1 MKLFKHYIFLAMLVI
16 SLILLFSSCKNQ
28 KDFSN
33 NNNKTKTEKQV
44 STKKEEKLEPN
55 EDKTEPNEAKTEPN
69 EDKTAPNEEKV
80 DRNEDVV
87 WDEVTENGVDE
98 ELLLKNIDE
107 KTLTFI
113 AQQFQDICK
122 KIGEGEWYHDVMDSK
137 QYHNVILLG
146 NKAMKP
152 LFLIIY
158 KSPIAGLY
166 EWICS
171 KALTEISGFD
181 FSNENNGAGWGN
193 SKEFLEMF
201 IDRVLEQKSNYF
213 QFPVDFNLNHTTKFS
228 CPSPLLQ

>member
-1 MKLFKHYIFLAMLVI
+1 MKLFKHFIFLAMLVI
-16 SLILLFSSCKNQ
+16 CLILFFSSCKNQ

-33 NNNKTKTEKQV
+33 NNNKIKTEKQV

-55 EDKTEPNEAKTEPN
+55 EDKTEPNE
-69 EDKTAPNEEKV
+69 DI
-80 DRNEDVV
+80 V

-98 ELLLKNIDE
+98 ELLLKHIDE

-113 AQQFQDICK
+113 AQQLQDICT
-122 KIGEGEWYHDVMDSK
+122 KIGEKEKKDKFYWLKGEWYHDVMDSK
-137 QYHNVILLG
+137 QYHNVILSG

-201 IDRVLEQKSNYF
+201 IDRVLEQK
-213 QFPVDFNLNHTTKFS
+213 K
-228 CPSPLLQ
+228 

>member
-16 SLILLFSSCKNQ
+16 FLILLFSSCKNQ

-33 NNNKTKTEKQV
+33 NNNKIKTEKQV

-55 EDKTEPNEAKTEPN
+55 EDKTEPNE
-69 EDKTAPNEEKV
+69 DKV
-80 DRNEDVV
+80 DRNEDIV

-113 AQQFQDICK
+113 AQQFQDICT
-122 KIGEGEWYHDVMDSK
+122 KIGEKEKKDKFYWLKGEWYHDVMDSK

-201 IDRVLEQKSNYF
+201 IDRVLEQK
-213 QFPVDFNLNHTTKFS
+213 K
-228 CPSPLLQ
+228 

>member
-16 SLILLFSSCKNQ
+16 CPILLFSSCKNQ

-33 NNNKTKTEKQV
+33 NNNKIKTEKQV

-55 EDKTEPNEAKTEPN
+55 EDKTETNEEKLEPN

-122 KIGEGEWYHDVMDSK
+122 KIGEKEKKDKIYWLKGEWYHDVMDSK

-201 IDRVLEQKSNYF
+201 IDRVLEQK
-213 QFPVDFNLNHTTKFS
+213 K
-228 CPSPLLQ
+228 

>member
-16 SLILLFSSCKNQ
+16 CPILLFSSCKNQ

-44 STKKEEKLEPN
+44 STKKEEKLEPS
-55 EDKTEPNEAKTEPN
+55 
-69 EDKTAPNEEKV
+69 EDKTATNEEKV

-122 KIGEGEWYHDVMDSK
+122 KIGEKEKKDKFYWLKGEWYHDVMDSK
-137 QYHNVILLG
+137 QYHNVILLDK
-146 NKAMKP
+146 KAMKP

-201 IDRVLEQKSNYF
+201 IDRVLEQK
-213 QFPVDFNLNHTTKFS
+213 K
-228 CPSPLLQ
+228 

>member
-16 SLILLFSSCKNQ
+16 FLILLFSSCKNQ

-33 NNNKTKTEKQV
+33 NNNKIKTEKQV

-55 EDKTEPNEAKTEPN
+55 EDKTEPNEDKTEPN
-69 EDKTAPNEEKV
+69 EDKV
-80 DRNEDVV
+80 DRNEDIV

-113 AQQFQDICK
+113 AQQFQDICT
-122 KIGEGEWYHDVMDSK
+122 KIGEKEKKDKFYWLKGEWYHDVMDSK

-201 IDRVLEQKSNYF
+201 IDRVLEQK
-213 QFPVDFNLNHTTKFS
+213 K
-228 CPSPLLQ
+228 

>member
-16 SLILLFSSCKNQ
+16 CLILLFSSCKNQ

-33 NNNKTKTEKQV
+33 NNNKIKTEKQV

-55 EDKTEPNEAKTEPN
+55 EDKTEPNEDKTEPN
-69 EDKTAPNEEKV
+69 EDKTEPNE
-80 DRNEDVV
+80 DIV

-113 AQQFQDICK
+113 AQQFQDICT
-122 KIGEGEWYHDVMDSK
+122 KIGEKEKKDKFYWLKGEWYHDVMDSK

-181 FSNENNGAGWGN
+181 FSNENNGAGWRN

-201 IDRVLEQKSNYF
+201 IDRVLEQK
-213 QFPVDFNLNHTTKFS
+213 K
-228 CPSPLLQ
+228 

>member
-16 SLILLFSSCKNQ
+16 CLILFFLSCKNQ

-44 STKKEEKLEPN
+44 STKKEEKLEPSEDKLEPN
-55 EDKTEPNEAKTEPN
+55 EDKTEPNE
-69 EDKTAPNEEKV
+69 EKV
-80 DRNEDVV
+80 NRNEDVV
-87 WDEVTENGVDE
+87 WDEVTENGVNE

-113 AQQFQDICK
+113 AQQFQDICE
-122 KIGEGEWYHDVMDSK
+122 KIGEKEKKDKFYWLKGEWYHDVMDSK

-201 IDRVLEQKSNYF
+201 IDRVLEQK
-213 QFPVDFNLNHTTKFS
+213 K
-228 CPSPLLQ
+228 

>member
-16 SLILLFSSCKNQ
+16 CLIFLFSSYKNQ

-33 NNNKTKTEKQV
+33 NNNKIKTEKQV
-44 STKKEEKLEPN
+44 STKKEEKLESNEDKVDRN
-55 EDKTEPNEAKTEPN
+55 EDKTEPS
-69 EDKTAPNEEKV
+69 EEKV

-122 KIGEGEWYHDVMDSK
+122 KIGEKEKKDKFYWLKGEWYHDVMDSK

-201 IDRVLEQKSNYF
+201 IDRVLEQK
-213 QFPVDFNLNHTTKFS
+213 K
-228 CPSPLLQ
+228 

>member
-16 SLILLFSSCKNQ
+16 CLIFLFSSCKNQ

-33 NNNKTKTEKQV
+33 NNNKIKTEKQV
-44 STKKEEKLEPN
+44 STKKEEKLESNEERVDRN
-55 EDKTEPNEAKTEPN
+55 EDKTEPS
-69 EDKTAPNEEKV
+69 EEKV

-122 KIGEGEWYHDVMDSK
+122 KIGEKEKKDKFYWLKGEWYHDVMDSK

-201 IDRVLEQKSNYF
+201 IDRVLEQK
-213 QFPVDFNLNHTTKFS
+213 K
-228 CPSPLLQ
+228 

>member
-1 MKLFKHYIFLAMLVI
+1 MKLFKHFIFLSMLVI
-16 SLILLFSSCKNQ
+16 CLILLFSSCKNQ

-33 NNNKTKTEKQV
+33 NNNKIKTEKQV

-55 EDKTEPNEAKTEPN
+55 EDKTEPNEDKVDRN
-69 EDKTAPNEEKV
+69 EDKLEPSEEKV

-113 AQQFQDICK
+113 AQQLQDICT
-122 KIGEGEWYHDVMDSK
+122 KIGEKEKKDKFYWLKGEWYHDVMDSK
-137 QYHNVILLG
+137 QYHNVILLDK
-146 NKAMKP
+146 KAMKP

-201 IDRVLEQKSNYF
+201 IDRVLEQK
-213 QFPVDFNLNHTTKFS
+213 K
-228 CPSPLLQ
+228 

>member
-1 MKLFKHYIFLAMLVI
+1 MKFFKHYIFLAMLVI
-16 SLILLFSSCKNQ
+16 CLILLFSSCKNQ

-33 NNNKTKTEKQV
+33 NNNKIKTEKQV

-55 EDKTEPNEAKTEPN
+55 EDKTEPREDKTEPN
-69 EDKTAPNEEKV
+69 EDTTEPNEEKV
-80 DRNEDVV
+80 DRNEDIV

-122 KIGEGEWYHDVMDSK
+122 KIGEKEKKDKFYWLKGEWYHDVMDSK

-193 SKEFLEMF
+193 SKECLEMF
-201 IDRVLEQKSNYF
+201 IDRVLEQK
-213 QFPVDFNLNHTTKFS
+213 K
-228 CPSPLLQ
+228 

>member
-16 SLILLFSSCKNQ
+16 CPILLFSSCKNQ

-33 NNNKTKTEKQV
+33 NNNKIKTEKQV

-55 EDKTEPNEAKTEPN
+55 EDKTEPNEDKTEPS
-69 EDKTAPNEEKV
+69 EDKV

-122 KIGEGEWYHDVMDSK
+122 KIGEKEKKDKFYWLKGEWYHDVMDSK

-193 SKEFLEMF
+193 SKECLEMF
-201 IDRVLEQKSNYF
+201 IDRVLEQK
-213 QFPVDFNLNHTTKFS
+213 K
-228 CPSPLLQ
+228 

>member
-16 SLILLFSSCKNQ
+16 CLILLFSSCKNQ

-33 NNNKTKTEKQV
+33 NNNKIKTEKQV

-55 EDKTEPNEAKTEPN
+55 EDKTEPNE
-69 EDKTAPNEEKV
+69 EKV
-80 DRNEDVV
+80 DRNEDIV

-113 AQQFQDICK
+113 AQQFQDICT
-122 KIGEGEWYHDVMDSK
+122 KIGEKEKKDKFYWLKGEWYHDVMDSK

-201 IDRVLEQKSNYF
+201 IDRVLERK
-213 QFPVDFNLNHTTKFS
+213 K
-228 CPSPLLQ
+228 

>member
-16 SLILLFSSCKNQ
+16 CLILLFSSCKNQ

-55 EDKTEPNEAKTEPN
+55 EDKTEPNESKTKPN

-113 AQQFQDICK
+113 AQQFQDICT
-122 KIGEGEWYHDVMDSK
+122 KIGEKEKKDKFYWLKGEWYHDVMDSK

-193 SKEFLEMF
+193 SKECLEMF
-201 IDRVLEQKSNYF
+201 IDRVLEQK
-213 QFPVDFNLNHTTKFS
+213 K
-228 CPSPLLQ
+228 

>member
-16 SLILLFSSCKNQ
+16 FLILLFSSCKNQ

-33 NNNKTKTEKQV
+33 NNNKIKTEKQV

-55 EDKTEPNEAKTEPN
+55 EDKTEPNEDKTEPT
-69 EDKTAPNEEKV
+69 EDKTEPTEDKV
-80 DRNEDVV
+80 DRNEDIV
-87 WDEVTENGVDE
+87 WDEVTENGVNE

-122 KIGEGEWYHDVMDSK
+122 KIGEKEKKDKFYWLKGEWYHDVMDSK

-201 IDRVLEQKSNYF
+201 IDRVLERK
-213 QFPVDFNLNHTTKFS
+213 K
-228 CPSPLLQ
+228 

>member
-16 SLILLFSSCKNQ
+16 CLILLFSSCKNQ

-33 NNNKTKTEKQV
+33 NNNKLKTEKQV

-55 EDKTEPNEAKTEPN
+55 ENKTEPNADKTEL
-69 EDKTAPNEEKV
+69 NEEKV
-80 DRNEDVV
+80 DRNEDIV

-122 KIGEGEWYHDVMDSK
+122 KIGEKEKKDKFYWLKGEWYHDVMDSK
-137 QYHNVILLG
+137 QYHNVILLDK
-146 NKAMKP
+146 KAMKP

-201 IDRVLEQKSNYF
+201 IDRVLEQK
-213 QFPVDFNLNHTTKFS
+213 K
-228 CPSPLLQ
+228 

>member
-16 SLILLFSSCKNQ
+16 CLILFFSSCKNQ

-33 NNNKTKTEKQV
+33 NNNKIKTEKQV

-55 EDKTEPNEAKTEPN
+55 EDKTET
-69 EDKTAPNEEKV
+69 
-80 DRNEDVV
+80 NEDVV

-122 KIGEGEWYHDVMDSK
+122 KIGEKEKKDKFYWLKGEWYHDVMDSK
-137 QYHNVILLG
+137 QYHNVILLDK
-146 NKAMKP
+146 KAMKP

-201 IDRVLEQKSNYF
+201 IDRVLEQK
-213 QFPVDFNLNHTTKFS
+213 K
-228 CPSPLLQ
+228 

>member
-16 SLILLFSSCKNQ
+16 FLILLFSSCKNQ

-33 NNNKTKTEKQV
+33 NNNKIKTEKQV

-55 EDKTEPNEAKTEPN
+55 EDKTEPNEDKTEPN
-69 EDKTAPNEEKV
+69 EDKTEPNEDKV
-80 DRNEDVV
+80 DRNEDIV

-113 AQQFQDICK
+113 AQQFQDICT
-122 KIGEGEWYHDVMDSK
+122 KIGEKEKKDKFYWLKGEWYHDVMDSK

-201 IDRVLEQKSNYF
+201 IDRVLEQK
-213 QFPVDFNLNHTTKFS
+213 K
-228 CPSPLLQ
+228 

>member
-1 MKLFKHYIFLAMLVI
+1 MKFFKHYIFLAMLVI
-16 SLILLFSSCKNQ
+16 CLILLFSSCKNQ

-33 NNNKTKTEKQV
+33 NNNKIKTEKQV

-55 EDKTEPNEAKTEPN
+55 EDKTEPREDTTEPN
-69 EDKTAPNEEKV
+69 EDTTEPNEEKV
-80 DRNEDVV
+80 DRNEDIV

-122 KIGEGEWYHDVMDSK
+122 KIGEKEKKDKFYWLKGEWYHDVMDSK

-201 IDRVLEQKSNYF
+201 IDRVLEQK
-213 QFPVDFNLNHTTKFS
+213 K
-228 CPSPLLQ
+228 

>member
-16 SLILLFSSCKNQ
+16 CLILLFSSCKNQ

-33 NNNKTKTEKQV
+33 NNNKIKTEKQV

-55 EDKTEPNEAKTEPN
+55 EDKTEPSEDKTEPN
-69 EDKTAPNEEKV
+69 EDKTEPNEEKV

-122 KIGEGEWYHDVMDSK
+122 KIGEKEKKDKFYWLKGEWYHDVMDSK

-171 KALTEISGFD
+171 KALTEISEFD

-201 IDRVLEQKSNYF
+201 IDRVLERK
-213 QFPVDFNLNHTTKFS
+213 K
-228 CPSPLLQ
+228 

>member
-16 SLILLFSSCKNQ
+16 CLILFFSSCKNQ

-55 EDKTEPNEAKTEPN
+55 EDKTEPNEAKTKPN

-122 KIGEGEWYHDVMDSK
+122 KIGEKEKKDKFYWLKGEWYHDVMDSK

-201 IDRVLEQKSNYF
+201 IDRVLEQK
-213 QFPVDFNLNHTTKFS
+213 K
-228 CPSPLLQ
+228 

>member
-1 MKLFKHYIFLAMLVI
+1 M
-16 SLILLFSSCKNQ
+16 
-28 KDFSN
+28 
-33 NNNKTKTEKQV
+33 
-44 STKKEEKLEPN
+44 
-55 EDKTEPNEAKTEPN
+55 
-69 EDKTAPNEEKV
+69 
-80 DRNEDVV
+80 
-87 WDEVTENGVDE
+87 TENGVDE

-122 KIGEGEWYHDVMDSK
+122 KIGEKEKKDKFYWLKGEWYHDVMDSK

-201 IDRVLEQKSNYF
+201 IDRVLEQK
-213 QFPVDFNLNHTTKFS
+213 K
-228 CPSPLLQ
+228 

>member
-16 SLILLFSSCKNQ
+16 CLILLFSSCKNQ

-55 EDKTEPNEAKTEPN
+55 EDI
-69 EDKTAPNEEKV
+69 
-80 DRNEDVV
+80 V

-107 KTLTFI
+107 KTLTYI
-113 AQQFQDICK
+113 AQQFQDICT
-122 KIGEGEWYHDVMDSK
+122 KIGEKEKKDKFYWLKGEWYHDVMDSK

-171 KALTEISGFD
+171 KALTEISRFD

-201 IDRVLEQKSNYF
+201 IDRVLEQK
-213 QFPVDFNLNHTTKFS
+213 K
-228 CPSPLLQ
+228 

>member
-16 SLILLFSSCKNQ
+16 CLILFFSSCKNQ

-33 NNNKTKTEKQV
+33 NNNKIKTEKQV
-44 STKKEEKLEPN
+44 STKKEEKLEPSEDKLEPN
-55 EDKTEPNEAKTEPN
+55 EDKTEP
-69 EDKTAPNEEKV
+69 
-80 DRNEDVV
+80 NEDVV

-113 AQQFQDICK
+113 AQQLQDICTKISEKEK
-122 KIGEGEWYHDVMDSK
+122 KDKFYWLKGEWYHDVMDSK
-137 QYHNVILLG
+137 QYHNVILLE

-171 KALTEISGFD
+171 KALTDISGFD

-201 IDRVLEQKSNYF
+201 IDRVLEQK
-213 QFPVDFNLNHTTKFS
+213 K
-228 CPSPLLQ
+228 

>member
-1 MKLFKHYIFLAMLVI
+1 MLVI
-16 SLILLFSSCKNQ
+16 CLILFFSSCKNQ

-33 NNNKTKTEKQV
+33 NNNKIKTEKQV

-55 EDKTEPNEAKTEPN
+55 EDTTEPS
-69 EDKTAPNEEKV
+69 EDKTEPNEEKV
-80 DRNEDVV
+80 DRNEDIV

-122 KIGEGEWYHDVMDSK
+122 KIGEKEKKDKFYWLKGEWYHDVMDSK

-201 IDRVLEQKSNYF
+201 IDRVLEQK
-213 QFPVDFNLNHTTKFS
+213 K
-228 CPSPLLQ
+228 

>member
-1 MKLFKHYIFLAMLVI
+1 MKLFKHYIFLAMSVI
-16 SLILLFSSCKNQ
+16 CLILFFSSCKNQ

-33 NNNKTKTEKQV
+33 NNNKIKTEKQV

-55 EDKTEPNEAKTEPN
+55 EDKTE
-69 EDKTAPNEEKV
+69 PNEEKV

-107 KTLTFI
+107 KTLTVI
-113 AQQFQDICK
+113 AQQFQDICT
-122 KIGEGEWYHDVMDSK
+122 KIGEKEKKDKFYWLKGEWYHDVMDSK

-201 IDRVLEQKSNYF
+201 IDRVLEQK
-213 QFPVDFNLNHTTKFS
+213 K
-228 CPSPLLQ
+228 

>member
-16 SLILLFSSCKNQ
+16 CLILLFSSCKNQ

-33 NNNKTKTEKQV
+33 NNNKIKTEKQV

-55 EDKTEPNEAKTEPN
+55 EDKTEPNEDKTEPN
-69 EDKTAPNEEKV
+69 EDKV
-80 DRNEDVV
+80 DRNEDIV

-113 AQQFQDICK
+113 AQQFQDICE
-122 KIGEGEWYHDVMDSK
+122 KIGEKEKKDKFYWLKGEWYHDVMDSK

-201 IDRVLEQKSNYF
+201 IDRVLEQK
-213 QFPVDFNLNHTTKFS
+213 K
-228 CPSPLLQ
+228 

>member
-1 MKLFKHYIFLAMLVI
+1 MKLFKHFIFLAMLVI
-16 SLILLFSSCKNQ
+16 CLILLFSSCKNQ

-44 STKKEEKLEPN
+44 STKKEEKLEPSEDKLEPN
-55 EDKTEPNEAKTEPN
+55 EDKTEPNE
-69 EDKTAPNEEKV
+69 DKV

-122 KIGEGEWYHDVMDSK
+122 KIGEKEKKDKFYWLKGEWYHDVMDSK

-201 IDRVLEQKSNYF
+201 IDRVLEQK
-213 QFPVDFNLNHTTKFS
+213 K
-228 CPSPLLQ
+228 

>member
-16 SLILLFSSCKNQ
+16 CLILLFSSCKNQ

-33 NNNKTKTEKQV
+33 NNNKIKTEKQV
-44 STKKEEKLEPN
+44 STKKEEK
-55 EDKTEPNEAKTEPN
+55 TE
-69 EDKTAPNEEKV
+69 PNEEKV

-122 KIGEGEWYHDVMDSK
+122 KIGEKEKKDKFYWLKGEWYHDVMDSK

-193 SKEFLEMF
+193 SKECLEMF
-201 IDRVLEQKSNYF
+201 IDRVLEQK
-213 QFPVDFNLNHTTKFS
+213 K
-228 CPSPLLQ
+228 

>member
-16 SLILLFSSCKNQ
+16 CLILLFSSCKNQ

-33 NNNKTKTEKQV
+33 NNNKIKTEKQV
-44 STKKEEKLEPN
+44 STKKEEKLEPS
-55 EDKTEPNEAKTEPN
+55 
-69 EDKTAPNEEKV
+69 EEKV

-122 KIGEGEWYHDVMDSK
+122 KIGEKEKKDKFYWLKGEWYHDVMDSK

-201 IDRVLEQKSNYF
+201 IDRVLEQK
-213 QFPVDFNLNHTTKFS
+213 K
-228 CPSPLLQ
+228 

>member
-1 MKLFKHYIFLAMLVI
+1 MKLFKHYIFLAMLLI
-16 SLILLFSSCKNQ
+16 CPILLFSSCKNQ

-33 NNNKTKTEKQV
+33 NNNKIKTEKQV

-55 EDKTEPNEAKTEPN
+55 EDKTEPS
-69 EDKTAPNEEKV
+69 EDKV
-80 DRNEDVV
+80 DRNEDVI
-87 WDEVTENGVDE
+87 WDEVTENGVNE

-122 KIGEGEWYHDVMDSK
+122 KIGEKEKKDKFYWLKGEWYHDVMDSK

-201 IDRVLEQKSNYF
+201 IDRVLEQK
-213 QFPVDFNLNHTTKFS
+213 K
-228 CPSPLLQ
+228 

>member
-16 SLILLFSSCKNQ
+16 CLILLFSSCKNQ

-33 NNNKTKTEKQV
+33 NNNKIKTEKQV

-55 EDKTEPNEAKTEPN
+55 EDKTEPREDKTEPN
-69 EDKTAPNEEKV
+69 EDKV

-122 KIGEGEWYHDVMDSK
+122 KIGEKEKKDKFYWLKGEWYHDVMDSK

-201 IDRVLEQKSNYF
+201 IDRVLEQK
-213 QFPVDFNLNHTTKFS
+213 K
-228 CPSPLLQ
+228 

>member
-16 SLILLFSSCKNQ
+16 CLILLFSSCKNQ

-33 NNNKTKTEKQV
+33 NNNKIKTEKQV

-55 EDKTEPNEAKTEPN
+55 EDKTEPS

-122 KIGEGEWYHDVMDSK
+122 KIGEKEKKDKFYWLKGEWYHDVMDSK

-201 IDRVLEQKSNYF
+201 IDRVLEQK
-213 QFPVDFNLNHTTKFS
+213 K
-228 CPSPLLQ
+228 

>member
-16 SLILLFSSCKNQ
+16 CLILLFSSCKNQ

-33 NNNKTKTEKQV
+33 NNNKIKTEKQV

-55 EDKTEPNEAKTEPN
+55 EDKTEPS

-80 DRNEDVV
+80 DRNEDIV

-122 KIGEGEWYHDVMDSK
+122 KIGEKEKKDKFYWLKGEWYHDVMDSK

-201 IDRVLEQKSNYF
+201 IDRVLEQK
-213 QFPVDFNLNHTTKFS
+213 K
-228 CPSPLLQ
+228 

>member
-16 SLILLFSSCKNQ
+16 CIIFLFSSCKNQ

-33 NNNKTKTEKQV
+33 NNNKIKTEKQV
-44 STKKEEKLEPN
+44 STKKEEKLESNEEKVDRN
-55 EDKTEPNEAKTEPN
+55 EDKTEPS
-69 EDKTAPNEEKV
+69 EEKV

-122 KIGEGEWYHDVMDSK
+122 KIGEKEKKDKFYWLKGEWYHDVMDSK

-201 IDRVLEQKSNYF
+201 IDRVLEQK
-213 QFPVDFNLNHTTKFS
+213 K
-228 CPSPLLQ
+228 

>member
-16 SLILLFSSCKNQ
+16 CLILLFSSCKNQ

-33 NNNKTKTEKQV
+33 NNNKIKTEKQV
-44 STKKEEKLEPN
+44 STKKEEKLESNEDKTEPN
-55 EDKTEPNEAKTEPN
+55 EDKTEPNEDKIEPN
-69 EDKTAPNEEKV
+69 EDKIEPNE
-80 DRNEDVV
+80 DIV

-122 KIGEGEWYHDVMDSK
+122 KIGEKEKKDKFYWLKGEWYHDVMDSK

-201 IDRVLEQKSNYF
+201 IDRVLEQK
-213 QFPVDFNLNHTTKFS
+213 K
-228 CPSPLLQ
+228 

>member
-16 SLILLFSSCKNQ
+16 CLIFLFSSCKNQ

-33 NNNKTKTEKQV
+33 NNNKIKTEKQV
-44 STKKEEKLEPN
+44 STKKEEKLESNEEKVDRN
-55 EDKTEPNEAKTEPN
+55 EDKTEPSEEKTDPS
-69 EDKTAPNEEKV
+69 EEKV

-107 KTLTFI
+107 KTLKFI

-122 KIGEGEWYHDVMDSK
+122 KIGEKEKKDKFYWLKGEWYHDVMDSK

-193 SKEFLEMF
+193 SKECLEMF
-201 IDRVLEQKSNYF
+201 IDRVLEQK
-213 QFPVDFNLNHTTKFS
+213 K
-228 CPSPLLQ
+228 

>member
-16 SLILLFSSCKNQ
+16 CLILLFSSCKNQ

-33 NNNKTKTEKQV
+33 NNNKIKTEKQV
-44 STKKEEKLEPN
+44 STKKEEKLEPS
-55 EDKTEPNEAKTEPN
+55 EDKTETS
-69 EDKTAPNEEKV
+69 EEKV

-122 KIGEGEWYHDVMDSK
+122 KIGEKEKKDKFYWLKGEWYHDVMDSK

-201 IDRVLEQKSNYF
+201 IDRVLEQK
-213 QFPVDFNLNHTTKFS
+213 K
-228 CPSPLLQ
+228 

>member
-16 SLILLFSSCKNQ
+16 CLIFLFSSCKNQ

-33 NNNKTKTEKQV
+33 NNNKIKTEKQV
-44 STKKEEKLEPN
+44 STKKEEKLESNEEKVDRN
-55 EDKTEPNEAKTEPN
+55 EDKTEPS
-69 EDKTAPNEEKV
+69 EEKV

-122 KIGEGEWYHDVMDSK
+122 KIGEKEKKDKFYWLKGEWYHDVMDSK
-137 QYHNVILLG
+137 LYHNVILLG

-193 SKEFLEMF
+193 SKECLEMF
-201 IDRVLEQKSNYF
+201 IDRVLEQK
-213 QFPVDFNLNHTTKFS
+213 K
-228 CPSPLLQ
+228 

>member
-1 MKLFKHYIFLAMLVI
+1 MLVI
-16 SLILLFSSCKNQ
+16 CLILFFSSCKNQ

-33 NNNKTKTEKQV
+33 NNNKIKTEKQV

-55 EDKTEPNEAKTEPN
+55 EDKTEPNEAKTKPN

-122 KIGEGEWYHDVMDSK
+122 KIGEKEKKDKFYWLKGEWYHDVMDSK

-201 IDRVLEQKSNYF
+201 IDRVLEQK
-213 QFPVDFNLNHTTKFS
+213 K
-228 CPSPLLQ
+228 